1 MTNTKNK
8 KFNIPLI
15 PGYIIIYP
23 MVIGVIFN
31 SFVPSFL
38 EMGGFMT
45 AIKNGTGPLVGAFLF
60 FLGASLDIRSTPAAV
75 KRGGIVIITKI
86 ALSVAI
92 GLAVA
97 FFFNDSFLGLSSLAI
112 IGGISVANNALYSGI
127 TGEFGSDAEKGA
139 VGVTIL
145 SVGPIVTMI
154 ALSSAGLAAITPG
167 AIIGCVLP
175 LVIGLLVG
183 TANASLKETLTVAYP
198 GTTILVGFALG
209 ANMSIAQLFQ
219 GGLSGVLLGL
229 ITALIVGSVTI
240 VVDKVTG
247 GTGVAGAAISS
258 TAGSGIANPAAL
270 AAVDPTYA
278 LIAPIATSQIAASV
292 IITAFLT
299 PLLTGW
305 VYKRNLKKAEEKG
318 ISATTKTVIAK

>member
-1 MTNTKNK
+1 MTNKTNK

-23 MVIGVIFN
+23 MVIGVLIN
-31 SFVPSFL
+31 STIPQFL
-38 EMGGFMT
+38 TMGGFLT
-45 AIKNGTGPLVGAFLF
+45 SIKNGTGPLVGAFLF
-60 FLGASLDIRSTPAAV
+60 FLGASLDIRSTPAAI
-75 KRGGIVIITKI
+75 KRGGIIIITKI
-86 ALSVAI
+86 ALSVAL
-92 GLAVA
+92 GLLVA
-97 FFFNDSFLGLSSLAI
+97 FAFNDSFLGLSSLAI

-127 TGEFGSDAEKGA
+127 TGEFGTEAEKGA

-167 AIIGCVLP
+167 DIIGCVLP
-175 LVIGLLVG
+175 LIIGLIVG
-183 TANASLKETLTVAYP
+183 TLNASLKKTLTVAYP

-219 GGLSGVLLGL
+219 GGFSGILLGV
-229 ITALIVGSVTI
+229 ITAAIIGGVTI
-240 VVDKVTG
+240 LVDKVTG

-270 AAVDPTYA
+270 AAVDPTFA
-278 LIAPIATSQIAASV
+278 AIAPIATSQIAASV
-292 IITAFLT
+292 ILTAFLT
-299 PLLTGW
+299 PLITGW
-305 VYKRNLKKAEEKG
+305 VYKRNLKKAE
-318 ISATTKTVIAK
+318 AKNTQSQSVA